1 MCNIFYMN
9 NKSKKL
15 IALVLLGVFAYISLN
30 YLISKED
37 SKQNQLKQK
46 ESISILSNDNKTIK
60 NLLVPINNDNTIVNK
75 LQSGGNWHTR

>member
-1 MCNIFYMN
+1 MN

-15 IALVLLGVFAYISLN
+15 IFLVLLGVFAYISLN

-60 NLLVPINNDNTIVNK
+60 NLLVPITNDNTIVNK

>member
-9 NKSKKL
+9 NRSKKL

-30 YLISKED
+30 YLISKKD
-37 SKQNQLKQK
+37 SKENQLKQK
-46 ESISILSNDNKTIK
+46 ESITILSNDNKTIK
-60 NLLVPINNDNTIVNK
+60 NLLVPITNDNTIINK

>member
-1 MCNIFYMN
+1 MCNTFYMN

-37 SKQNQLKQK
+37 SKENQLKQK
-46 ESISILSNDNKTIK
+46 ESITILSNDKKTIK
-60 NLLVPINNDNTIVNK
+60 NLLVPITNDNTIINK

>member
-15 IALVLLGVFAYISLN
+15 IFLVLLGVFAYISLN

-60 NLLVPINNDNTIVNK
+60 NLLVPITNDNTIVNK

>member
-15 IALVLLGVFAYISLN
+15 MLLVLLGVFAYISLN
-30 YLISKED
+30 YLISKEN
-37 SKQNQLKQK
+37 SKENQLKQK
-46 ESISILSNDNKTIK
+46 ESITILSNDKKTIK
-60 NLLVPINNDNTIVNK
+60 NLLVPITNDNTIVNK

>member
-37 SKQNQLKQK
+37 SKENQLKQK
-46 ESISILSNDNKTIK
+46 ESISILSNDKKPIK
-60 NLLVPINNDNTIVNK
+60 NLLVPINNDISIQNK

>member
-1 MCNIFYMN
+1 MN

>member
-30 YLISKED
+30 YLISKKD

-60 NLLVPINNDNTIVNK
+60 NLLIPITNDNTIVNK

>member
-1 MCNIFYMN
+1 MN

-30 YLISKED
+30 YLISKKD

-60 NLLVPINNDNTIVNK
+60 NLLIPITNDNTIVNK